1 MTCELTFLI
10 YQMPLAEQFLDLK
23 TKLLSSGFFTSSFLQ
38 LSLYLMVTLSHI
50 NGFLS
55 LENTV
60 ILPVAC
66 GRSVVQTAQPSLD
79 GFAELLA
86 AANRKASQ
94 LWEGKCV
101 ETKSRNLR

>member
-1 MTCELTFLI
+1 
-10 YQMPLAEQFLDLK
+10 MPLAEQFLDFK

-79 GFAELLA
+79 GFAEFLWQQFYW
-86 AANRKASQ
+86 Q
-94 LWEGKCV
+94 LPTGKHHSSEKENV
-101 ETKSRNLR
+101 LRLKVGI